1 LRVPASKCT
10 RSVDGVFMWTIHC
23 ERDDFAGQVE
33 VCLFRLNH
41 NLRILGSAIL
51 ALNVL
56 YVWSRH
62 SLYEY
67 RRSIRT
73 AETSNTSNGVEVD
86 IYVYIQR
93 EYLNQV
99 YRVCNSLPAGCGNI
113 RFGIGRSATE
123 ARRNRRRRCALPAS
137 VIRSGRRVEC
147 HRFAN
152 LRRPFS

>member
-1 LRVPASKCT
+1 MGLSGVFFAGTRVEVHKL
-10 RSVDGVFMWTIHC
+10 SVDGVFMWTIHC
-23 ERDDFAGQVE
+23 ERDDFASQVE
-33 VCLFRLNH
+33 GRLFRLNH

-56 YVWSRH
+56 YVWSRL

-99 YRVCNSLPAGCGNI
+99 YRVCNSL
-113 RFGIGRSATE
+113 
-123 ARRNRRRRCALPAS
+123 LD
-137 VIRSGRRVEC
+137 
-147 HRFAN
+147 
-152 LRRPFS
+152 